1 MKHLYPI
8 FCCLFLHVQ
17 LFTSFLRDPKPQVKL
32 ALMFATSLALFF
44 GDFGKILQN
53 SYNTSYNLYNTPG
66 QLLLLY
72 DQLYFIK
79 NYESTVHQ
87 KKIIEKNFLLNFSY
101 ILYLIE
107 KRDPITNAF
116 WQLPKSLDISMR
128 NILRRQCL
136 TLLQKLYPC

>member
-1 MKHLYPI
+1 
-8 FCCLFLHVQ
+8 
-17 LFTSFLRDPKPQVKL
+17 
-32 ALMFATSLALFF
+32 MFATSLALFF

-72 DQLYFIK
+72 GQLYFIK

-107 KRDPITNAF
+107 KGTPSRMLFDN
-116 WQLPKSLDISMR
+116 SL
-128 NILRRQCL
+128 
-136 TLLQKLYPC
+136 KV